1 MAVGDVKARFVRSDG
16 QEMTL
21 GDGTWRIPKDG
32 LENWANLPY
41 DVSKAEIPSYDGAV
55 VTSKRVNSV
64 DRSVR
69 AVLASPSDN
78 ERQRRL
84 AISFFNPKHTFK
96 CYLTYMGRTRWCEG
110 ELYGFK
116 ASEGNIGESV
126 QVDVT
131 LLCPNPYLQSVED
144 FGKDIAEVVGGF
156 GFPFMSP
163 LPASEGSEPGFFEGF
178 IVGKRVFSQVVEIES
193 DGDVPSGIRVTI
205 TSEGDVLNPSVKIGD
220 GVIAIR
226 TAMHGGDRLVLDV
239 TVRPP
244 RVTMNGEN
252 AMNLLD
258 RASNILDMS
267 VRPGG
272 TTVEYDAE
280 SGVDYMHVV
289 VLYNKQYLG
298 I

>member
-16 QEMTL
+16 REMTL

-41 DVSKAEIPSYDGAV
+41 DVSKVEIPSYDGAL

-69 AVLASPSDN
+69 AVVASPSDN

-144 FGKDIAEVVGGF
+144 FGKDIAETVPAF
-156 GFPFMSP
+156 GFPFISP
-163 LPASEGSEPGFFEGF
+163 LPVSDGSVNGMVSGF
-178 IVGKRVFSQVVEIES
+178 IVGRRVFQRVVEIS
-193 DGDVPSGIRVTI
+193 NDGDVPSGMVVTI
-205 TSEGDVLNPSVKIGD
+205 RCDGDIVNPMVKIGD
-220 GVIAIR
+220 GVVALKTRLIKDDVVVLNASSRPPTIKLNGKN
-226 TAMHGGDRLVLDV
+226 AMH
-239 TVRPP
+239 
-244 RVTMNGEN
+244 
-252 AMNLLD
+252 LLD
-258 RASNILDMS
+258 RKSNILDM
-267 VRPGG
+267 VIGVG
-272 TTVEYDAE
+272 DTTIEYSAD
-280 SGVDYMHVV
+280 SGEQFMHVV
-289 VLYNKQYLG
+289 VRYNKQYLG
-298 I
+298 V

>member
-16 QEMTL
+16 REMTL
-21 GDGTWRIPKDG
+21 GDGTWRIPNDG

-41 DVSKAEIPSYDGAV
+41 DVSKVEIPSYDGAL

-69 AVLASPSDN
+69 AVVASPSDN
-78 ERQRRL
+78 EKQRRL

-126 QVDVT
+126 QVDIT

-144 FGKDIAEVVGGF
+144 FGKDIAETVPAF

-163 LPASEGSEPGFFEGF
+163 LPVSDGSVNGMVSGF
-178 IVGKRVFSQVVEIES
+178 IVGRRVFQRVVEIS
-193 DGDVPSGIRVTI
+193 NDGDVPSGMVVTI
-205 TSEGDVLNPSVKIGD
+205 RCDGDIVNPMVKIGD
-220 GVIAIR
+220 GVVALKTSLIKDDVVILNASSRPPTIMLNGKN
-226 TAMHGGDRLVLDV
+226 AMH
-239 TVRPP
+239 
-244 RVTMNGEN
+244 
-252 AMNLLD
+252 LLD
-258 RASNILDMS
+258 RKSNILDM
-267 VRPGG
+267 VIGVG
-272 TTVEYDAE
+272 DTTIEYSAD
-280 SGVDYMHVV
+280 SGEQFMHVV
-289 VLYNKQYLG
+289 VRYNKQYLG
-298 I
+298 V

>member
-16 QEMTL
+16 MEMTL
-21 GDGTWRIPKDG
+21 GDGTWRIPNDG

-41 DVSKAEIPSYDGAV
+41 DVSKVEIPSYDGAL

-69 AVLASPSDN
+69 AVVASPSDN
-78 ERQRRL
+78 EKQRRL

-144 FGKDIAEVVGGF
+144 FGKDIAETVPGF

-163 LPASEGSEPGFFEGF
+163 LPVEDGSLPGFFEGF
-178 IVGKRVFSQVVEIES
+178 IVGRRAFSQVVEIS
-193 DGDVPSGIRVTI
+193 NDGDVPSGMKVTL
-205 TSEGDVLNPSVKIGD
+205 TADGDVLNPLIRIGE
-220 GVIAIR
+220 GVVALR
-226 TAMHGGDRLVLDV
+226 TTMSQGDKMVLDA
-239 TVRPP
+239 TSRPP
-244 RVTMNGEN
+244 SVTLNGRN

-258 RASNILDMS
+258 RKSNILDMA
-267 VRPGG
+267 VAVGG
-272 TTVEYDAE
+272 TTIEYDAD
-280 SGVDYMHVV
+280 SGENFMHVV
-289 VLYNKQYLG
+289 VRYNKQYLG
-298 I
+298 V